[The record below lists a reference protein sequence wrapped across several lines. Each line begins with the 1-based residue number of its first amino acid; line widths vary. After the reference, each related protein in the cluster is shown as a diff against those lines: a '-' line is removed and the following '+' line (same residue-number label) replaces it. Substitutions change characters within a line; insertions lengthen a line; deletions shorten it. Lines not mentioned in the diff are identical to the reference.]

1 MGLHWCTEKVHFL
14 DQKGEG
20 EGRGSKRKQG
30 NSPFLPTHTQ
40 WHRWRAN
47 RGTRRR
53 LRDAEDKVQAL
64 VEELSELH
72 QQLQEEQAKASQKE
86 GVLMRKR
93 IKDLEQQLQARAG
106 HEATKV
112 KLEAA
117 AKIEQLQAEVQ
128 KQRVAL
134 EKKNKEH
141 AAGLAKLTASR
152 HEILAMG
159 LVMTEEQARANEMEA
174 QLARAQSALRRQ
186 DAASEKLKDETTAL
200 EKALAG
206 MAEELAGET
215 ALAEQTLAELE
226 QEKER
231 VLVEERERSEL
242 KKALRTH
249 EGDCHCA

>member
-1 MGLHWCTEKVHFL
+1 M
-14 DQKGEG
+14 
-20 EGRGSKRKQG
+20 
-30 NSPFLPTHTQ
+30 
-40 WHRWRAN
+40 
-47 RGTRRR
+47 
-53 LRDAEDKVQAL
+53 

-112 KLEAA
+112 KQEAA